1 MSTEKTLTEQT
12 AEELLIHRDLKVR
25 LTRILGRHIRT
36 LDKDRTDRVFVEMVI
51 ERFYKEHRAHI
62 VDVGE

>member
-1 MSTEKTLTEQT
+1 MQKTLTEQT
-12 AEELLIHRDLKVR
+12 AEELILHGELKKR
-25 LTRILGRHIRT
+25 LLRVLGRHIRT
-36 LDKDRTDRVFVEMVI
+36 KDKDTTDRVFVETVV